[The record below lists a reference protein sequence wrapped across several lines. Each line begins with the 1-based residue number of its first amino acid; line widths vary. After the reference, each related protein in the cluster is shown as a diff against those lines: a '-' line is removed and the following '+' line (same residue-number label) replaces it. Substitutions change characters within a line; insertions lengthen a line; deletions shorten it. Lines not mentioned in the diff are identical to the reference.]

1 MKLLFVMKSSKNVE
15 GESSVAYI
23 FCKKDNG
30 KILKNTIINKLQDS
44 FKLIL
49 KTILIDNHQVSI
61 NNLYVTGDL
70 AFWLY
75 Y

>member
-1 MKLLFVMKSSKNVE
+1 MKSSENTE
-15 GESSVAYI
+15 RESNDAYI
-23 FCKKDNG
+23 LFNKDNCN
-30 KILKNTIINKLQDS
+30 ILNNTIINKLQDS
-44 FKLIL
+44 FKLML
-49 KTILIDNHQVSI
+49 KKIDNHQLSI